1 MDCVHARS
9 VFQRWFPGA
18 IDDAVFSADPGNP
31 GTTEFEWADAE
42 HDAERGAAQTA
53 AAGFAA

>member
-31 GTTEFEWADAE
+31 GTTEFEWADA
-42 HDAERGAAQTA
+42 DAEHGATQTA